1 MFVIWHRK
9 PVSSF
14 SDSSGVRIVIS
25 YWLGWEAFCFIILW
39 NLINIEMGYSEW
51 HKISNG
57 LAGPRSWDKL
67 HLSEILAV
75 FGIAAVLW
83 LAAGREVVTL
93 DSGQLEIRK
102 GVLGLGWSSRY
113 PTTDVAWL
121 HAGWFLDPKARGK
134 WNSDHVRAALY
145 FGCRGKTRSFGNE
158 LTMEDA
164 VRIEKLLR
172 AFVSAPSS
180 R

>member
-39 NLINIEMGYSEW
+39 NLINIEVGYSEW

-102 GVLGLGWSSRY
+102 GVLGLGWS
-113 PTTDVAWL
+113 
-121 HAGWFLDPKARGK
+121 GK
-134 WNSDHVRAALY
+134 IPDN
-145 FGCRGKTRSFGNE
+145 
-158 LTMEDA
+158 
-164 VRIEKLLR
+164 
-172 AFVSAPSS
+172 
-180 R
+180 